1 MTHRQKIA
9 VAVAGIVILA
19 AASAT
24 LLLIRIKSAQPVSLK
39 GAVLRQDA
47 DANKESPLAD
57 VEITAA
63 NGLASGNAKSDSSGF
78 YSLTLRKGIRRGV
91 PITLRFRHPDYQ
103 PLELKQYVGDN
114 LYIAH
119 MVPIVRGAPAQ
130 PKRPDVVVANVRVRY
145 SVKTTSVVNIGSAVK
160 TFQVVNKGN
169 VPCKGQHPCSPDG
182 KWKASIGSDSLDA
195 GEGNQLENA
204 TASCIAGPCPFTKI
218 DDSGLSQ
225 GGRNV
230 SVSVRN
236 WSDTATFLLQA
247 EVLHPMDS
255 DVVREFYPVIFG
267 QGLDFTLPAMAEG
280 VSIEAEIDGSAL
292 VFPLGPNLFLS
303 WAECTARLNNDQT
316 RVYQCELKPGY
327 RFR

>member
-1 MTHRQKIA
+1 M
-9 VAVAGIVILA
+9 VLL

-24 LLLIRIKSAQPVSLK
+24 LLLLRFAAAQPVSLR
-39 GAVLRQDA
+39 GAVLRRDA
-47 DANKESPLAD
+47 DPNKESPLSD
-57 VEITAA
+57 VEITAT
-63 NGLASGNAKSDSSGF
+63 NSLAISDAKSDASGF
-78 YSLTLRKGIRRGV
+78 FTLTLRKGIRRGV

-103 PLELKQYVGDN
+103 PLELKQFVGDN
-114 LYIAH
+114 LYLAR
-119 MVPIVRGAPAQ
+119 MTPIIRATDGQ
-130 PKRPDVVVANVRVRY
+130 PNHPPVVVANVRVRY
-145 SVKTTSVVNIGSAVK
+145 SVKTTTVVNIGSAVK
-160 TFQVVNKGN
+160 TFQVPNKGN
-169 VPCKGQHPCSPDG
+169 VPCRGQHPCSPDG
-182 KWKASIGSDSLDA
+182 KWKAAIGSASLDA

-218 DDSGLSQ
+218 DANGLSE

-230 SVSVRN
+230 TVSARN

-247 EVLHPMDS
+247 EVLHPMAS

-303 WAECTARLNNDQT
+303 WAECSARLNNDQT